1 MAGSYDLRW
10 QYTAFAPSKRRSA
23 ETPEE
28 DAMHSKL
35 DLSRR
40 DALKLMMNMGVATFA
55 GGTVIGSRSIFAQ
68 AATAVLGH
76 FGSANPQTFAKANG
90 AFAKALGSGV
100 KTDFVTVGAGPQ
112 VIAAIAGNSMDI
124 CNVGSSPMVV
134 GFAQGVKMS
143 MVYVEKYITDSEC
156 LAVRNDA
163 GIASLKDLKG
173 KKIGLPFNTSVHFA
187 LLAALKT
194 AGLGAKD
201 VTMINIKPDSI
212 LATWQRKDIDAA
224 FIWHPILGDLVADN
238 GKILLKT
245 GDLAATGTLVF
256 DGIVVR
262 NEFKQKHPD
271 LVLAY
276 LKEYDRLCTMY
287 EKQPQEVVKVLSPF
301 LSMTPEKTM
310 DYINTF
316 HSIPP
321 KELASNTWMGMPGAK
336 DTGVLRTLRDQAE
349 FLKSAEQ
356 LSAVPASFEPFVDS
370 TFLAKMV

>member
-1 MAGSYDLRW
+1 MSSPL
-10 QYTAFAPSKRRSA
+10 S
-23 ETPEE
+23 
-28 DAMHSKL
+28 
-35 DLSRR
+35 LSRR
-40 DALKLMMNMGVATFA
+40 DALRLLRNMGVATFA
-55 GGTVIGSRSIFAQ
+55 GGSLLCARSLLAQ
-68 AATAVLGH
+68 QATAVLGH

-90 AFAKALGSGV
+90 AFAKALGSNV
-100 KTDFVTVGAGPQ
+100 KTDYVTVGAGPQ

-163 GIASLKDLKG
+163 NIATMKDLKG

-187 LLAALKT
+187 LLAGLKN
-194 AGLGAKD
+194 AGLTKND
-201 VTMINIKPDSI
+201 VTLINIKPDS
-212 LATWQRKDIDAA
+212 LQATWQRKDIDAA
-224 FIWHPILGDLVADN
+224 YIWHPILGDLVTDN
-238 GKILLKT
+238 GRILLKT
-245 GDLAATGTLVF
+245 GDLAAQGTLVF

-276 LKEYDRLCTMY
+276 LKEYDRLCQMY
-287 EKQPQEVVKVLSPF
+287 EKQPQEVVKVLSPY

-321 KELASNTWMGMPGAK
+321 KELASDKWMGMPGAK
-336 DTGVLRTLRDQAE
+336 DTGVLRTLRDQAD
-349 FLKSAEQ
+349 FLKSADQ
-356 LSAVPASFEPFVDS
+356 LPVVPASFEPFVDS

>member
-1 MAGSYDLRW
+1 MG
-10 QYTAFAPSKRRSA
+10 
-23 ETPEE
+23 
-28 DAMHSKL
+28 SKL
-35 DLSRR
+35 GLSRR
-40 DALKLMMNMGVATFA
+40 DALKLMTNMGVATFA
-55 GGTVIGSRSIFAQ
+55 GGSMLGARNLFAQ
-68 AATAVLGH
+68 AATAMLGH
-76 FGSANPQTFAKANG
+76 FGSANPQTFAKASG
-90 AFAKALGSGV
+90 AFAKAMGANV

-112 VIAAIAGNSMDI
+112 VIAAIAGNSMDV
-124 CNVGSSPMVV
+124 CNIGSSPMVV

-156 LAVRNDA
+156 LAVRKDA
-163 GIASLKDLKG
+163 GIETMKDLKG

-187 LLAALKT
+187 LLAGLKS
-194 AGLGAKD
+194 AGLSRTD

-212 LATWQRKDIDAA
+212 QATWQRKDIDAA
-224 FIWHPILGDLVADN
+224 YIWHPILGDLVADN

-245 GDLAATGTLVF
+245 GDLAASGTLVF

-262 NEFKQKHPD
+262 NEFKEKHPD

-287 EKQPQEVVKVLSPF
+287 EKQPQEVVKVLSPY

-321 KELASNTWMGMPGAK
+321 KELATDKWMGLPGAK

-349 FLKSAEQ
+349 FLKAADQ
-356 LSAVPASFEPFVDS
+356 LTTVPPSFAPYVDS
-370 TFLAKMV
+370 SFLAKMI